1 MKNEHFDFVVE
12 HLKLRDY
19 IFPTSHPLDF
29 YIIDEL
35 KVESSRQLSRSG
47 IDIVRNKGSI
57 TGLLFSRLP
66 NEKFAEEVIL
76 FIKQTEVLFI

>member
-35 KVESSRQLSRSG
+35 KVESSRQC
-47 IDIVRNKGSI
+47 IDIVRNKGSTI